1 MQISIGR
8 SRTAVEP
15 APEKV
20 PEAQAARGVISDQDQ
35 DSRDAK
41 RLEELQAEVELYR
54 GIFERVVDLTSEAAN
69 GNLEVG
75 LLHCDSS
82 DKLRT
87 LARSINHLLD
97 MTDAFLREAGAALE
111 HASQGKF
118 FRRVLLRGMRGTLP
132 TSRN

>member
-20 PEAQAARGVISDQDQ
+20 PEAQAAREVISDQDQ
-35 DSRDAK
+35 YSRDAK
-41 RLEELQAEVELYR
+41 LLQELQAEVGLYR
-54 GIFERVVDLTSEAAN
+54 EIFERVVELTSEAAN
-69 GNLEVG
+69 GNLEVR